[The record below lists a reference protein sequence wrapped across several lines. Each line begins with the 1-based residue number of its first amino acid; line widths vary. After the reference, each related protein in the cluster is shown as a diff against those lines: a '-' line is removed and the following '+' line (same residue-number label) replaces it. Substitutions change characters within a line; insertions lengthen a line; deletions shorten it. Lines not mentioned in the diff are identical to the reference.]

1 MKINESLMMCDLANS
16 FFLPSC
22 YFIYLTKK
30 ITLLEKIPMCII
42 HIGIILYVIGRWFN
56 DPFYI
61 EIYHYCLGIQAF
73 LIPLLVNNKELLLWH
88 VLFIIFTLA
97 TRKIFRGCIV
107 RNVERDN
114 PVSDN
119 EFTRLFNWDLIFPV
133 LWVISALKLYK
144 N

>member
-1 MKINESLMMCDLANS
+1 MKINKSLVMCDLANS

-30 ITLLEKIPMCII
+30 INTIDLAIICFI
-42 HIGIILYVIGRWFN
+42 HIGIILYVIGRWLN

-61 EIYHYCLGIQAF
+61 EIYHYCLGILSF
-73 LIPLLVNNKELLLWH
+73 LIPLFINNKELLLWH

-97 TRKIFRGCIV
+97 TRKIFSGCIV

-114 PVSDN
+114 PVTNN
-119 EFTRLFNWDLIFPV
+119 EVTRMFNWDLIFPV
-133 LWVISALKLYK
+133 LGVISAVKLYS
-144 N
+144 

>member
-1 MKINESLMMCDLANS
+1 LTSGSNINTIDLVIIG
-16 FFLPSC
+16 
-22 YFIYLTKK
+22 FIHMG
-30 ITLLEKIPMCII
+30 LL
-42 HIGIILYVIGRWFN
+42 LYVMGRWLN

-73 LIPLLVNNKELLLWH
+73 LIPLLVNYRELLLWH
-88 VLFIIFTLA
+88 ILFIIFTLA

-114 PVSDN
+114 PVTNN
-119 EFTRLFNWDLIFPV
+119 EFTKLFNWDLIFPA
-133 LWVISALKLYK
+133 LGVISAVKLYK